1 MMLIKN
7 FNTIWSKILAIAS
20 QKLISRADAQP
31 EIRNGGRL
39 FWGSGGG
46 APSSQKFCIFCKINL

>member
-31 EIRNGGRL
+31 EIRNGGEAVL
-39 FWGSGGG
+39 GVWGRS
-46 APSSQKFCIFCKINL
+46 PQLSKILHFLQN